1 MLQKQSLLPPAYTLQ
16 LQWPPLSVSGG
27 PSILMSTDRS
37 WAETG
42 TKTDATTN
50 IHFAVTVVGQAWR
63 AGEGRLL
70 ARLSG
75 RVADQEVVRR
85 LDATVIDAA
94 LDLEQPSFAPAGT
107 PGIPEQPG
115 SRKAS

>member
-1 MLQKQSLLPPAYTLQ
+1 MNGLQRSGWQNAPP
-16 LQWPPLSVSGG
+16 
-27 PSILMSTDRS
+27 R
-37 WAETG
+37 AETG
-42 TKTDATTN
+42 TKTEFPTTN
-50 IHFAVTVVGQAWR
+50 IHFAVTVVGQVRR
-63 AGEGRLL
+63 ASGGRLL

-115 SRKAS
+115 SRKPS